1 MVDPHLL
8 AAGVT
13 GIGLAGMGRA
23 TAATSSRHSSYSQV
37 CLATAQAL
45 TSFSRATLSHV
56 PWQVDRSGKNA
67 GRVDVRNE
75 LFHQGAQVPASL
87 PSALTH
93 LPMKHGPFQHLA
105 PWPSAAVPVLSS
117 TTLCAHMFVG
127 ASAAST
133 SIGCVVGNVKAVFGA
148 ASAAAVPHETAC
160 RRPH

>member
-1 MVDPHLL
+1 M
-8 AAGVT
+8 GV
-13 GIGLAGMGRA
+13 GLASVGGA
-23 TAATSSRHSSYSQV
+23 TAVTSSRLSSYSQV

-117 TTLCAHMFVG
+117 TTLQGM
-127 ASAAST
+127 
-133 SIGCVVGNVKAVFGA
+133 
-148 ASAAAVPHETAC
+148 
-160 RRPH
+160 